1 MNSEQPG
8 SCDLDHPAEPADP
21 YVAGRRGIPA
31 WIREAVIDQIFV
43 DRFAPDPG
51 LAFEDPGDLAGFFG
65 GTLSGITARLDH
77 LQALGITCLWL
88 TPILPSPSHHGYD
101 PIDPGAIAPWRL

>member
-51 LAFEDPGDLAGFFG
+51 LAFEDPGDLAGSSAAPF
-65 GTLSGITARLDH
+65 A
-77 LQALGITCLWL
+77 A
-88 TPILPSPSHHGYD
+88 SPPAS
-101 PIDPGAIAPWRL
+101 IIRRPWASPACG